1 MNNNFERD
9 KKGRFIGVGKGNK
22 NTIISVGY
30 PIDIYEILRKLHN
43 RSDKIRQ
50 WVIEGMQR
58 DGLLTAP
65 THSGELKKILFV
77 AGIKDTEISEEVEL
91 PIEMSNEDIE
101 QEFFKWHSNIVK
113 GYWKEA
119 R

>member
-9 KKGRFIGVGKGNK
+9 KKGRFTGIGKGNK

-30 PIDIYEILRKLHN
+30 PIDIYEILRKLQN
-43 RSDKIRQ
+43 RSEKIRQ

-65 THSGELKKILFV
+65 TYSGELKKILFV
-77 AGIKDTEISEEVEL
+77 AGIKDMEISEQVEL
-91 PIEMSNEDIE
+91 SIEMSNEDIE
-101 QEFFKWHSNIVK
+101 RKFLKWRSNIVK
-113 GYWKEA
+113 SYCQETG
-119 R
+119 